1 MTTAAEWETLTT
13 ERHWFLGLSKTMGL
27 PAGVLGDVMTSR
39 EYTEYLAAG
48 LIDTART
55 EVMHD
60 ELERARKKR

>member
-1 MTTAAEWETLTT
+1 
-13 ERHWFLGLSKTMGL
+13 MGL